1 MKKKG
6 STDKNNKEEESIED
20 LESFVL
26 TSKRNELE
34 DFKNEIIIEENIENN
49 KEGNQ
54 YIFNIPEVNSPHY
67 YSQILDQIKED
78 FDFYETPID
87 ILLSINKPKNSKYKL
102 DLIDGIDPVKLIENN
117 KNEAEKL
124 KNKVGFNINEKV
136 IEQIIYNELA
146 RIRYIVQEQDRIEE
160 KDFENEL
167 LTRILNHNFSTD
179 DNKDALL
186 IMPEYEYVI
195 NKEDWLPTARFW
207 LYNGIISLE
216 DVEIIDY
223 QDIFKNILDEM
234 LFLKDS
240 EVRVVLLNSN
250 SSIKS
255 MDEKEVLFE
264 ALITIDG
271 ILYNAYLGYGIDGL
285 NLSLFDVR

>member
-54 YIFNIPEVNSPHY
+54 YIFNIPEVNSPYY

-146 RIRYIVQEQDRIEE
+146 RIRYIVQ
-160 KDFENEL
+160 
-167 LTRILNHNFSTD
+167 
-179 DNKDALL
+179 
-186 IMPEYEYVI
+186 
-195 NKEDWLPTARFW
+195 
-207 LYNGIISLE
+207 
-216 DVEIIDY
+216 
-223 QDIFKNILDEM
+223 
-234 LFLKDS
+234 
-240 EVRVVLLNSN
+240 
-250 SSIKS
+250 
-255 MDEKEVLFE
+255 
-264 ALITIDG
+264 
-271 ILYNAYLGYGIDGL
+271 
-285 NLSLFDVR
+285 